1 MVKAYLQR
9 HIHHVHGLKEHVCH
23 KSEAIERAGL
33 EICCE
38 NPCLF
43 PTLIVAGDFHYKCTC
58 AGQNF
63 TSSALITGENVL
75 QRHLINLCTTE
86 VTNLALASGRLSENN
101 SRLKPLPE
109 DGRQVEEEPL
119 DAQDERDIDCGKN
132 TIIIMYSFCMG

>member
-1 MVKAYLQR
+1 MLRESVPVPYADCRRGFSLQMYMCR
-9 HIHHVHGLKEHVCH
+9 
-23 KSEAIERAGL
+23 SELQI
-33 EICCE
+33 ICINYRINC
-38 NPCLF
+38 
-43 PTLIVAGDFHYKCTC
+43 PTELY
-58 AGQNF
+58 
-63 TSSALITGENVL
+63 S
-75 QRHLINLCTTE
+75 TTE